1 MINPATYGNNFT
13 KHLQEQK
20 LQLSAVYG

>member
-13 KHLQEQK
+13 KHLQGQK